1 MYMSACLPCS
11 LIATLLSD
19 IMSFGMNLSVLDSE
33 NTLCSAVKE
42 ANLLQQLNH
51 ANIISYLDSFIEEG
65 QFVCIV
71 TEYCDGGDLSQ
82 MIYRQ
87 TENSPQAPFEEDQIL
102 DWLVQLL
109 LALSYLHDRRIL
121 HRDIKSK
128 NIFLKNIHG
137 LPTTI
142 AKLGDFGIARVLVNP
157 ADQASSL
164 AGTPYYMSPECL
176 RGQGYNTKS
185 DVWSLGCVMFECC
198 RRQLPFQADSLLGLT
213 KQICDGTPPSLS
225 SSFSLDLR
233 VGLGLMLHR
242 IPTNRP
248 SASGLLQHPMMLPHI
263 KRLDRTVAD
272 ATLTRSQLHRESTR
286 IREATDVSNFMS
298 MPSNIREPAAKADG
312 REYVVDGG
320 NCADVTRETSRVLQM
335 SPRERLAAKKLRAAD
350 ERAKELVQGM
360 ESGTRETTDM
370 RNRNRANA
378 QWSDS
383 GSAVLGV
390 STHNSLHVERGR
402 GPQLSCDHSLSASRE
417 HSEPQ
422 TPPSA
427 DPWILEHP
435 DIFPNGAP
443 TLTMDKQGAAELIR
457 ARTESKPIASAAA
470 SNELT
475 AGSMG
480 DDVARLHASLQHTL
494 NACTASKAAD
504 VSMGSCTAVAG
515 SSASRCAPM
524 GSDKTHTQQRS
535 QEPSGENPDVGKNSK
550 EDTLDTIVT
559 DPPLHETLLA
569 QHGINSPSRGPVAPV
584 SVPAVSRA
592 VNSDTANIA
601 DTERGGVATAA
612 QLQGTN
618 IDKLRALSRKLL
630 PPDLFQKAHRFLQQA
645 HRRRLHPDAIQGKLI
660 VFANGDPALLR
671 GIYVVEQLV
680 LTENTTPGAS
690 GKHRMSRMHRV
701 PTARANRRSTA
712 CTLL

>member
-1 MYMSACLPCS
+1 MFFSTSRMVQSKVIASLYHREKFEMEPILRSCQATMSASPNLVRS
-11 LIATLLSD
+11 IIATTNLFQCSWFTKPSRGNHTHELS
-19 IMSFGMNLSVLDSE
+19 
-33 NTLCSAVKE
+33 
-42 ANLLQQLNH
+42 
-51 ANIISYLDSFIEEG
+51 
-65 QFVCIV
+65 
-71 TEYCDGGDLSQ
+71 
-82 MIYRQ
+82 RQ
-87 TENSPQAPFEEDQIL
+87 

-443 TLTMDKQGAAELIR
+443 TLTMDKQGTLLSHWAVLVFKKNGQICRCWWVVAGWRYMLGCTETCRAARRGCRTDSCKNRIQTYSICRCKQRAHGWQHGRRCGASARQLAAHTQR
-457 ARTESKPIASAAA
+457 VHGQQGRKMWHMVAWQHQPQPPWFDPVVCGAVYRWTHFDVLTWHGVVSHRLQMCRWGAVLLLLGRAPLAAHPWAVTRHTRSNGHKNPPGKTRMLARTLK
-470 SNELT
+470 
-475 AGSMG
+475 
-480 DDVARLHASLQHTL
+480 R
-494 NACTASKAAD
+494 
-504 VSMGSCTAVAG
+504 
-515 SSASRCAPM
+515 
-524 GSDKTHTQQRS
+524 
-535 QEPSGENPDVGKNSK
+535 
-550 EDTLDTIVT
+550 
-559 DPPLHETLLA
+559 
-569 QHGINSPSRGPVAPV
+569 
-584 SVPAVSRA
+584 
-592 VNSDTANIA
+592 
-601 DTERGGVATAA
+601 
-612 QLQGTN
+612 
-618 IDKLRALSRKLL
+618 
-630 PPDLFQKAHRFLQQA
+630 
-645 HRRRLHPDAIQGKLI
+645 
-660 VFANGDPALLR
+660 
-671 GIYVVEQLV
+671 
-680 LTENTTPGAS
+680 TPWT
-690 GKHRMSRMHRV
+690 R
-701 PTARANRRSTA
+701 
-712 CTLL
+712 